1 MVLRPPVQ
9 AEDLPWAPKVD
20 RPGNE
25 PQMSKAE
32 YLEDNEQMDA
42 NESAASLPEAE
53 EESSDETMF
62 IGNRELKRTT
72 SVWKTELPEVDTW
85 ASDFTNVEMRNQAFR
100 KIVSEKTMLAHW
112 STPVC
117 QSEVE
122 IERELESHDRDDEL
136 YRAARVHM
144 QFVCRM
150 YKLQH
155 DEGRYFPA

>member
-9 AEDLPWAPKVD
+9 AEDLSWAPKVD

-25 PQMSKAE
+25 PQMSKQD
-32 YLEDNEQMDA
+32 LEDNEQMDA

-62 IGNRELKRTT
+62 IGNRELKRTS
-72 SVWKTELPEVDTW
+72 SVWKTVAGGGYLGLGFHRRGDEESSVQED
-85 ASDFTNVEMRNQAFR
+85 S
-100 KIVSEKTMLAHW
+100 IGKTILAHG

-136 YRAARVHM
+136 YRARVHM

-155 DEGRYFPA
+155 DEGR